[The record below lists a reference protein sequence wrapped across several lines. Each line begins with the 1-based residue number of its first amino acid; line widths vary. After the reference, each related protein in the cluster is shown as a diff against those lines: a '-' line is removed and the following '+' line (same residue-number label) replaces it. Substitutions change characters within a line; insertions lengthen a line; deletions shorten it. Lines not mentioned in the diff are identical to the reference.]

1 MEKIKSINN
10 LDNIWDVIKNITSL
24 VFDEKIWFW
33 QEMRKIA
40 EVTYSY
46 TEKNPETEET
56 LNINNK
62 EINLNTTLFISLWEL
77 DLDNFSNSNEEEK
90 IKLIKKSSNIITK
103 KIKTKIDEI
112 NKSIQ
117 EIKKIFKN
125 TKIKK
130 QEKLKLEI
138 LFDSLKEKKDLL
150 QYCLNWFVYEEEK
163 AWIEINITVEERKKI
178 DLKQK
183 KLDKK
188 LFWWEIKENSQ
199 EVDLCLD
206 YIIEK
211 LENNKINWKSRE
223 NTLGWSLNDDEY
235 NRFLWYIEKAKKYSS
250 KWYKYQKKQ
259 RPVNNIEELEKYT
272 LSQKDYILW
281 FNLFIEAFWK
291 MDFNVETNPF
301 VKSIS
306 DWPRWFQIP
315 TTEEFSK
322 FTIPRFLRLNWH
334 ENETHNISEYNSQKI
349 IWSIRWKDS
358 TTKDEWV
365 AILMEN
371 MLEYWEQIFKK
382 DEKTWKTIF
391 DLEKL
396 QFNSNF
402 VKVFFWEILDNEE
415 LLDFL
420 ELSNKIEPDILS
432 PIDRYFRLK
441 RSNCNWVQHKDTT
454 YTRWLFI
461 AASEVNKYILS
472 DWKKW
477 IDFYSLFN
485 AKAWF
490 QDIEKVNEIK
500 EEENI
505 ETIKPMFLSDI
516 IYFAIKSRL
525 SWDFEINTNNLIKY
539 LSHKYPILDFT
550 EDMIKNISKETL
562 KSISWIISLTL
573 KNIFDQETNEAIIEV
588 RSRVDNLIFDWRI
601 NKAIKIL
608 KPLRQNALIKD

>member
-1 MEKIKSINN
+1 MGKIKSLNN
-10 LDNIWDVIKNITSL
+10 QKKTRDVIKNITSQ

-46 TEKNPETEET
+46 TNKNPGTEET

-62 EINLNTTLFISLWEL
+62 EINLNTTLFMSLWEL
-77 DLDNFSNSNEEEK
+77 DLEIFLKSNDEEK
-90 IKLIKKSSNIITK
+90 IKLIKKSSKIVKK
-103 KIKTKIDEI
+103 KIEKKLDEI
-112 NKSIQ
+112 NKSMQ
-117 EIKKIFKN
+117 EIRKLIN
-125 TKIKK
+125 NPIIKK
-130 QEKLKLEI
+130 QEILKLEI

-150 QYCLNWFVYEEEK
+150 SYCLNWLVYEEEK
-163 AWIEINITVEERKKI
+163 AWIEKNTTDEERKKI

-183 KLDKK
+183 KIDKK

-211 LENNKINWKSRE
+211 LEQNKSK
-223 NTLGWSLNDDEY
+223 LNDDEY
-235 NRFLWYIEKAKKYSS
+235 NRLLSYIEKAAKYSS
-250 KWYKYQKKQ
+250 KWYKYQKKE
-259 RPVNNIEELEKYT
+259 RPINQIENLKKYT

-281 FNLFIEAFWK
+281 FNLFIEAFSK

-315 TTEEFSK
+315 TTDKFSK
-322 FTIPRFLRLNWH
+322 FTIPRFLLLNWH
-334 ENETHNISEYNSQKI
+334 ENETHNISEYNSQRI
-349 IWSIRWKDS
+349 IWNIRWKDS

-371 MLEYWEQIFKK
+371 MLKYWNQIFKK
-382 DEKTWKTIF
+382 DEESWKNIF
-391 DLEKL
+391 DLKKL
-396 QFNSNF
+396 QLASNF
-402 VKVFFWEILDNEE
+402 PKILFWEILDNEE
-415 LLDFL
+415 FLDFL
-420 ELSNKIEPDILS
+420 ELSEKIDPDILS
-432 PIDRYFRLK
+432 PIDRYFRVK

-454 YTRWLFI
+454 YTRWLFV
-461 AASEVNKYILS
+461 AANEVNNFILS
-472 DWKKW
+472 DWKEW

-485 AKAWF
+485 AKVGF
-490 QDIEKVNEIK
+490 QDIKKVNEIK

-516 IYFAIKSRL
+516 IYFSITSRL
-525 SWDFEINTNNLIKY
+525 SWDFEINTKNLIKY
-539 LSHKYPILDFT
+539 LSDKYPILDFT

-573 KNIFDQETNEAIIEV
+573 KNIFAQETNEAIIEV

-601 NKAIKIL
+601 NRAIKSL
-608 KPLRQNALIKD
+608 KPVRQNALIKD